1 MGRGDFANFSA
12 NPVYK
17 GFLMGF
23 INMCEMLSTF
33 NLENKECRNMS
44 EVERIVGENRLVRT
58 KTTTKSES
66 KVIQDS
72 TETWETNKKGSGYKK
87 VQIKLNGETQTP
99 TDNGLSTGAKTPE
112 QEANLAKLAAAR
124 EFLKTDEGAKL
135 AQNMLD
141 QQNGISKGQKKWLE
155 KQGVDADAF
164 VQEWNRANP
173 QSANNK
179 LHNAQ
184 VSAQQ
189 KEELGTLANTHL
201 GVGENRE
208 GSPEAD
214 RKLPDKRT
222 FFQKLFKTK
231 DKQKVKADA
240 QHGFDTATKVNM
252 HSSTAERKGDLEH
265 TVADDM
271 SRAAD
276 KYLESYEV
284 GHDGKKRKTFKEID
298 ENGNVVKTKV
308 RYNKDG
314 SVKKVVTKGDSD
326 GKLIVKQAKDGD
338 ITVKGNLQSD
348 FVYEKNPDVREIHTD
363 RYKEVGT
370 IQTITTDNDYQQTI
384 IEREKCPE
392 PPAPPAKEPIQG
404 GLISD
409 FVNDQNPNG
418 MGSVQGSTIR
428 AEFKSHGAS
437 EMADSYCSFT
447 NDNAP
452 AQAKTMWKKNPG
464 QMANIYNGKHLAE
477 SLINDAENKKVDE
490 ESLNSF
496 ITALRAQGRNDA
508 LSGVKQ
514 AILDHNENVTPSGG
528 FKEGT
533 RTVNQKVT
541 ISGMAVDWLMKSPE
555 IKRAHID

>member
-1 MGRGDFANFSA
+1 
-12 NPVYK
+12 
-17 GFLMGF
+17 
-23 INMCEMLSTF
+23 
-33 NLENKECRNMS
+33 MS

-72 TETWETNKKGSGYKK
+72 TETWETSKKGSGYKK

-112 QEANLAKLAAAR
+112 QEANLAKLAIAR

-141 QQNGISKGQKKWLE
+141 QQGGISKGQKKWLE
-155 KQGVDADAF
+155 KQGIDADAF

-189 KEELGTLANTHL
+189 KEEMGTLANTHL

-208 GSPEAD
+208 GSPESD
-214 RKLPDKRT
+214 RKLPDERT

-240 QHGFDTATKVNM
+240 KHGFDTATKVNM

-271 SRAAD
+271 SRTAD
-276 KYLESYEV
+276 KYLESYEA
-284 GHDGKKRKTFKEID
+284 GYEGKKRKTFKEID

-308 RYNKDG
+308 IYNKDG

-326 GKLIVKQAKDGD
+326 GKLVVKQAKDGD

-384 IEREKCPE
+384 IEKERCPE
-392 PPAPPAKEPIQG
+392 PPVPPEPPAKEPIQG

-418 MGSVQGSTIR
+418 MGSVQGSKIR
-428 AEFKSHGAS
+428 AEFKAHGAS
-437 EMADSYCSFT
+437 EMAGAYCSYT
-447 NDNAP
+447 DANAP
-452 AQAKTMWKKNPG
+452 AQAKTLWKKNPG
-464 QMANIYNGKHLAE
+464 QMANMYNGEHIAQ
-477 SLINDAENKKVDE
+477 SLINDSENEMVDE
-490 ESLNSF
+490 KTLAAFITELNSQGN
-496 ITALRAQGRNDA
+496 TDALR
-508 LSGVKQ
+508 GVKT
-514 AILDHNENVTPSGG
+514 AISRHNKVVKKRAPEKRV
-528 FKEGT
+528 FDKAT
-533 RTVNQKVT
+533 RTVNQFVSDKE
-541 ISGMAVDWLMKSPE
+541 IAIAWLMSNKD
-555 IKRAHID
+555 I